1 VSRRAAW
8 WLLWPVWLVPA
19 LLLVVNVAWL
29 GWLRGAIVGRGSLLA
44 RDVEELREA
53 VRRLETQQQELTTA
67 EQQLETLTGR
77 LASVRGNQLGPMRE
91 RLVPFLEDVVERS
104 GQAGLRPERIG
115 YGVRQEEKTGLVQF
129 NASYQLKGPY
139 ESLRRCIWLLETSPL
154 FVVIEGIT
162 LRAPEDASALDVDA
176 QLTVATFFSDVDPV
190 ELAKLE
196 TVGVPRGE
204 TD

>member
-53 VRRLETQQQELTTA
+53 VHTLEAQQQELTAA
-67 EQQLETLTGR
+67 EQELETLTGR

-104 GQAGLRPERIG
+104 DRAGLRPERIG

-129 NASYQLKGPY
+129 SASYQLKGPY
-139 ESLRRCIWLLETSPL
+139 ESLRRCIWLLETSPQ
-154 FVVIEGIT
+154 FVVIEGIS
-162 LRAPEDASALDVDA
+162 LRAPEDASTLEVDA
-176 QLTVATFFSDVDPV
+176 QLTVATFFSDVDAA

-196 TVGVPRGE
+196 TVEVPRGE

>member
-1 VSRRAAW
+1 MSRRAAW

-44 RDVEELREA
+44 RDVEELRQA
-53 VRRLETQQQELTTA
+53 VRRLEAQQQELTTA

-115 YGVRQEEKTGLVQF
+115 YGVREEEKTGLVQF
-129 NASYQLKGPY
+129 TASYQLKGPY
-139 ESLRRCIWLLETSPL
+139 ESLRRCIWLLETSPQ
-154 FVVIEGIT
+154 FVVIEGIS
-162 LRAPEDASALDVDA
+162 LRAPEDASTLEVDA
-176 QLTVATFFSDVDPV
+176 QLTVATFFSDADAA

-196 TVGVPRGE
+196 TVEVPRGE